1 MAEPKPVGVL
11 EFLGDIPYGE
21 VQGTLRDC
29 GSLGGFTREDDPDPV
44 DVGSGPVPRSVV
56 RLVALEAALWDGL
69 GDPRTADVIAREA
82 GVEVSMVARS
92 IEILEILR
100 ERYDRAWKARLGGD
114 PLPPGSDKGTLR

>member
-21 VQGTLRDC
+21 VQGTLRNW

-44 DVGSGPVPRSVV
+44 DVGSGPVPRWVV

-69 GDPRTADVIAREA
+69 GDPRTAEAIARGSRRRGA
-82 GVEVSMVARS
+82 DGRP
-92 IEILEILR
+92 LHR
-100 ERYDRAWKARLGGD
+100 DPGD
-114 PLPPGSDKGTLR
+114 PARAVRSSLEGAARW